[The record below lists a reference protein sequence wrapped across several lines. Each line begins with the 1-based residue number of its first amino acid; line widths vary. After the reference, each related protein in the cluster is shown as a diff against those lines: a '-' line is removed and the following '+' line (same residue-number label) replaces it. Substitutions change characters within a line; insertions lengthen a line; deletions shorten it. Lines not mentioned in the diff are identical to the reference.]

1 MARPKAKAPSLRYHL
16 SGQSIVTIDG
26 RDFYLGKH
34 DSPESLA
41 RYAVLI
47 ATYQTG
53 GLKLTSDFDLSDLD
67 DKAAMLLS
75 QMTPLTTQQA
85 TEPLLMRHLTASY
98 RELIK
103 TKYAA
108 NPAELHR
115 LNQICNETDANEGDK
130 LIEEYG
136 PLALQRQRQR
146 WIDAGNSRAYCNR
159 LANAVVRMFKYGV
172 SQELVKPETWQRLK
186 SVEPL
191 RIGQTLAPETEPIKP
206 VAIEVVRKTAE
217 HLSPVI
223 KAMLRV
229 QVATGMR
236 PSEIC
241 RLRPCDIDRTGDVW
255 MFRPAKHKTA
265 SRGKRKAVP
274 ILGDAREAIT
284 DYLNRDPQACCFSPR
299 ESVAWFRANQRASRQ
314 SKVQPSQQSR
324 ATEKPIKQPRESFDA
339 HSFRQ
344 SIQRAAKLAGVPK
357 WHPYQLR
364 HLAGTVVRDALGIEA
379 AQALLGHSHAAMTE
393 HYAKQSESKA
403 IEAAN
408 AAPKL

>member
-1 MARPKAKAPSLRYHL
+1 MARPKAKAPALRYHM
-16 SGQSIVTIDG
+16 SGQSVVTLDG
-26 RDFYLGKH
+26 RDYYLGKH

-47 ATYQTG
+47 GIYQSN
-53 GLKLTSDFDLSDLD
+53 GLALPKDFDLEMLD
-67 DKAAMLLS
+67 AKASFLAPTAPQPTHQAEQALLV
-75 QMTPLTTQQA
+75 
-85 TEPLLMRHLTASY
+85 RHVTASY
-98 RELIK
+98 RTLIV
-103 TKYAA
+103 TKYAN

-115 LNQICNETDANEGDK
+115 LNQICDETDKHEGDR
-130 LIEEYG
+130 LADDYG

-146 WIDAGNSRAYCNR
+146 WIDADNSRVYCNR
-159 LANAVVRMFKYGV
+159 LTNAVVRMFKYAV

-191 RIGQTLAPETEPIKP
+191 RIGQTPAPETEPRRP
-206 VAIEVVRKTAE
+206 VAIEVVRETAK
-217 HLSPVI
+217 HLSPVL

-236 PSEIC
+236 PSEVCNI
-241 RLRPCDIDRTGDVW
+241 RPCDIDRSGAVW

-265 SRGKRKAVP
+265 NRGKRKAVP
-274 ILGDAREAIT
+274 LVGDARDAIT
-284 DYLNRDPQACCFSPR
+284 DYLNRAPHAYCFSPA
-299 ESVAWFRANQRASRQ
+299 ESMAWFRANQRANRK

-324 ATEKPIKQPRESFDA
+324 AKQSPQKAPGEHFDTG
-339 HSFRQ
+339 SYRQ
-344 SIQRAAKLAGVPK
+344 SIQRAAKRAKVTP

-379 AQALLGHSHAAMTE
+379 AQALLGHSQLSMTE
-393 HYAKQSESKA
+393 HYAKQNESKA